1 MSTTQSVTAV
11 FSRMFTDGTG
21 QGSDIPAQSVVI
33 KAVHVTELRSAIDTL
48 RAVNHLAPV
57 GWTDVTLSPGS
68 TPVASLYI
76 SDLRTALS
84 ATYRAVNVAAPQF
97 TDSDI
102 IPGVTVVKAAHLN
115 ELRDAVRNLE

>member
-1 MSTTQSVTAV
+1 MSTAQSVTAV
-11 FSRMFTDGTG
+11 FSQVFTDGTG
-21 QGSDIPAQSVVI
+21 QDSNIPAQSVLI
-33 KAVHVTELRSAIDTL
+33 KAVHLTELRSAIDTL
-48 RAVNHLAPV
+48 RAVNHLAPG

-84 ATYRAVNVAAPQF
+84 ATYRAVNIAAPQF